1 MTSGDTCNDFLWK
14 LFPSASLNW
23 WFGTLLKNSFSFC
36 KSFYARSSS
45 CLLGLCSCCDM
56 IIFGVITS
64 GSGTMKMPLL
74 KSQWAQSSQS
84 TLKPATPVANAQNE
98 MAQKDWV
105 MPKPC
110 WNSPKY
116 PQQAQS
122 AFQGTVSAPLKL
134 QITHPQTSV
143 VTKNI
148 TYKVQSVCSDKVL
161 ILNRKKHWYFGSI
174 QQCL

>member
-1 MTSGDTCNDFLWK
+1 MVWDITKKFL
-14 LFPSASLNW
+14 LFLQVILCKILFLSPGALQ
-23 WFGTLLKNSFSFC
+23 LLWHDNIWGYHFRIRHNENALAQVPVS
-36 KSFYARSSS
+36 
-45 CLLGLCSCCDM
+45 
-56 IIFGVITS
+56 
-64 GSGTMKMPLL
+64 P
-74 KSQWAQSSQS
+74 AQSSQS

-98 MAQKDWV
+98 MAQQDWV

-161 ILNRKKHWYFGSI
+161 ILNGKKHWYFGSI
-174 QQCL
+174 QQCLEQVNKF